1 MYVIQVVNVFL
12 VTTIAGSVLDA
23 LYDILNDPSQTFY
36 LLGQSLPK
44 VLHSFFTSG
53 MLTRLD
59 LFPH

>member
-1 MYVIQVVNVFL
+1 VVNVFL

-44 VLHSFFTSG
+44 V
-53 MLTRLD
+53 
-59 LFPH
+59 PHGFERFAAT